1 MDNEADAELLQV
13 ARDNQAAFDAT
24 LESYVDQNELYL
36 CFGHIPL
43 RRQTIHQ
50 PLRKR
55 SPNMARYTDEYRRE
69 AVDYVL
75 ASGRPI
81 TECAREL
88 GVNDK
93 TLNDWVLKFKRRGEV
108 TGAMTAEEADVAA
121 LRRENERLRQE
132 NEFLKKAAAFFARS
146 QA

>member
-1 MDNEADAELLQV
+1 
-13 ARDNQAAFDAT
+13 
-24 LESYVDQNELYL
+24 
-36 CFGHIPL
+36 
-43 RRQTIHQ
+43 
-50 PLRKR
+50 
-55 SPNMARYTDEYRRE
+55 MAKYTDEYRRE

-88 GVNDK
+88 GLNDK

-108 TGAMTAEEADVAA
+108 TAAMTAEQADVAA
-121 LRRENERLRQE
+121 LKREVERLRQE